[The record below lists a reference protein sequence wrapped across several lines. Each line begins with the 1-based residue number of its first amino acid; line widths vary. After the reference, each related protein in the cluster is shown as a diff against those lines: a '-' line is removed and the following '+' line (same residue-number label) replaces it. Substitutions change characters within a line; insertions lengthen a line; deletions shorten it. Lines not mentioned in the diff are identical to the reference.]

1 MCYAVH
7 VFSVTCRIIHSIR
20 KFQMDLDFV
29 TLLRTFRQIAQIE
42 HFSYAYFRVLFLACD
57 GRRRGDPNGSAP
69 KTYLYRYLEN
79 GTEKFL
85 NCR

>member
-20 KFQMDLDFV
+20 NFQMDLDFV

-57 GRRRGDPNGSAP
+57 GRRRGDPNG
-69 KTYLYRYLEN
+69 L
-79 GTEKFL
+79 
-85 NCR
+85 